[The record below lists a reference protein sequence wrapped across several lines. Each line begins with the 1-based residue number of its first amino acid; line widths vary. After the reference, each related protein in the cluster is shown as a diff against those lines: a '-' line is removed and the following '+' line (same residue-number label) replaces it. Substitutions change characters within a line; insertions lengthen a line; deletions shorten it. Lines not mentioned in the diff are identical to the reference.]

1 MQAVQAAA
9 DWGMGRVHFESD
21 SQNLVRALQSTDF
34 DLAPEGIIYRDIRS
48 FVMLHF
54 ISAEFL
60 FCPWGCNKVAH
71 ALAVLGAGQS
81 KAKMLWPESVPNSVS
96 DLVASEFAE
105 PI

>member
-9 DWGMGRVHFESD
+9 DWGMGRVHFKSD

-71 ALAVLGAGQS
+71 ALAALGAGQS
-81 KAKMLWPESVPNSVS
+81 EDKMLWPESVPNSVS